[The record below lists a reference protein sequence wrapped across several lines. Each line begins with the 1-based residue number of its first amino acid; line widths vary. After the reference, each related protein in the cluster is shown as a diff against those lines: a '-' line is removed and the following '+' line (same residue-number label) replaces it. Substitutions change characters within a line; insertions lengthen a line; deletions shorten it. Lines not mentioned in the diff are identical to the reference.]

1 MRKLRQPLGCNSKNQ
16 PPNDFQKSSGHSQWR
31 ICSHLY
37 YRCRE
42 PHGTG
47 VARWSFGIAAEI
59 RWLSQWSYKS
69 LRFKKTDLPILCWI
83 RGGSCGFCLSSFKG
97 ILEIFLKL
105 IPKHHEHLVPKSG
118 NVVGCTWANCN
129 DLSRGHLKRW
139 FSKGI
144 LPKMAFRLR
153 IYNEL
158 PRLCWNA
165 QWIFKWIDMND
176 CCFRQ
181 ENHPELGHPAWVL
194 GNISFS
200 ISSKTLILFCLHF
213 VRQRMWIYI
222 PTWHLNVAL
231 HLSIDLHRHLGHN
244 GVENSPP
251 DGVVVLLMVQKSGKL
266 TSWCW

>member
-1 MRKLRQPLGCNSKNQ
+1 
-16 PPNDFQKSSGHSQWR
+16 
-31 ICSHLY
+31 
-37 YRCRE
+37 
-42 PHGTG
+42 
-47 VARWSFGIAAEI
+47 
-59 RWLSQWSYKS
+59 
-69 LRFKKTDLPILCWI
+69 
-83 RGGSCGFCLSSFKG
+83 
-97 ILEIFLKL
+97 
-105 IPKHHEHLVPKSG
+105 
-118 NVVGCTWANCN
+118 
-129 DLSRGHLKRW
+129 
-139 FSKGI
+139 
-144 LPKMAFRLR
+144 
-153 IYNEL
+153 
-158 PRLCWNA
+158 
-165 QWIFKWIDMND
+165 MND

-266 TSWCW
+266 TS